1 MCGICGI
8 ASKVSRTDDLDRAVL
23 AMVDRL
29 SHRGP
34 DGRGVLTLRPPA
46 VKRPV
51 TLGHTRLAIID
62 LSDAGRQP
70 MSSDDGRVHLIL
82 NGEVYNHRRL
92 RDGLTKRGYRFRS
105 TCDTEVVLRLYE
117 ERGPASVAEL
127 EGMFALAV
135 LDTSRQILLLARD
148 PMGIKPLYY
157 HEGEQGLVFGSEI
170 KAILASGLYRT
181 EVEWQGIWD
190 YFTYLYI
197 PCPHTAYRGV
207 RQLPP
212 AHLLEH
218 DLATGATTLSRYWC
232 VRSRPEIARLSFA
245 DAKAMLREQ
254 LTTVVRDQLV
264 ADVPVGVFLS
274 SGADSTV
281 VAGLATAESHDIHSY
296 TVVFD
301 DPALSAYDERAGAR
315 AVSRHL
321 GTKHTELPVAH
332 IDPFDLLDML
342 PLFDQPFGNPTAHLN
357 YLLSSRAREHITVA
371 LCGAGG
377 DELFAG
383 YPRYRAEQLAR
394 PLGRVPASLLRT
406 VGRGLSAIPDSHHNM
421 RLRRL
426 KEFFLCWDGDPV
438 ERFTNWTYYMDE
450 ATKASLV
457 ARPPAVRSS
466 QVLRE
471 LFERSSFPDH
481 GTRMLDVDVQS
492 FLLDNILEYTDK
504 TSMAVALEA
513 RVPLLDH
520 HFVEAA
526 LNIPYRYK
534 LRGLSTKAIFRAAF
548 SDLFPPESRR
558 LPKRGFNVPLALWIN
573 KLDEYFEVPAD
584 VGHPLRRRLG
594 DSVGITWRTGVL
606 SWDVIQRLREEHRR
620 GLANNAYELFGI
632 IMFDRWWSTYIE
644 NGQAGSVCSANTAAN
659 GQIVGRHH

>member
-1 MCGICGI
+1 
-8 ASKVSRTDDLDRAVL
+8 
-23 AMVDRL
+23 
-29 SHRGP
+29 
-34 DGRGVLTLRPPA
+34 
-46 VKRPV
+46 
-51 TLGHTRLAIID
+51 
-62 LSDAGRQP
+62 
-70 MSSDDGRVHLIL
+70 
-82 NGEVYNHRRL
+82 
-92 RDGLTKRGYRFRS
+92 
-105 TCDTEVVLRLYE
+105 
-117 ERGPASVAEL
+117 
-127 EGMFALAV
+127 
-135 LDTSRQILLLARD
+135 
-148 PMGIKPLYY
+148 
-157 HEGEQGLVFGSEI
+157 
-170 KAILASGLYRT
+170 
-181 EVEWQGIWD
+181 
-190 YFTYLYI
+190 
-197 PCPHTAYRGV
+197 
-207 RQLPP
+207 
-212 AHLLEH
+212 
-218 DLATGATTLSRYWC
+218 
-232 VRSRPEIARLSFA
+232 
-245 DAKAMLREQ
+245 
-254 LTTVVRDQLV
+254 
-264 ADVPVGVFLS
+264 
-274 SGADSTV
+274 
-281 VAGLATAESHDIHSY
+281 
-296 TVVFD
+296 
-301 DPALSAYDERAGAR
+301 
-315 AVSRHL
+315 
-321 GTKHTELPVAH
+321 
-332 IDPFDLLDML
+332 
-342 PLFDQPFGNPTAHLN
+342 
-357 YLLSSRAREHITVA
+357 VA

-394 PLGRVPASLLRT
+394 AVGPVPASLLRT

-426 KEFFLCWDGDPV
+426 KEFFLCWDSDLV

-457 ARPPAVRSS
+457 SRPPAVRSS

-471 LFERSSFPDH
+471 LFERSPFADH

-520 HFVEAA
+520 RLVEAI

-620 GLANNAYELFGI
+620 GLADNAYELFGI
-632 IMFDRWWSTYIE
+632 IMFDRWWSAYIE
-644 NGQAGSVCSANTAAN
+644 NGQA
-659 GQIVGRHH
+659 